1 MSVLH
6 GLVNAFVVFSGE
18 FGGRPAGLQMESW
31 VVENVSRGG
40 FGAVL
45 GNVSGEWLRV
55 GALIAMQPEGGDNW
69 LVGVVRRYHR
79 ESESDARVG
88 IQVLARQAVSAEL
101 RVRTASSYASA
112 AGVPALILLDGNS
125 TDELRV
131 VLPPITFDPRE
142 SLEYAS
148 DGRRFLL
155 SPVALL
161 DQTADYEV
169 ARYRQS
175 VVS

>member
-1 MSVLH
+1 MRQQL
-6 GLVNAFVVFSGE
+6 GLDF
-18 FGGRPAGLQMESW
+18 
-31 VVENVSRGG
+31 
-40 FGAVL
+40 
-45 GNVSGEWLRV
+45 
-55 GALIAMQPEGGDNW
+55 
-69 LVGVVRRYHR
+69 
-79 ESESDARVG
+79 
-88 IQVLARQAVSAEL
+88 
-101 RVRTASSYASA
+101 
-112 AGVPALILLDGNS
+112 LILLDGNS